1 MTEREERLKTI
12 YEKVNRKRD
21 IVKVQVIE
29 EFIEVDDEMEDTEI
43 EKESIITRESVDES
57 GIDGDESESMDDKED
72 GIEDLEEYEE
82 DRKNMI
88 VKALE

>member
-1 MTEREERLKTI
+1 MTEWEERLKMI
-12 YEKVNRKRD
+12 YEEINRKRD